1 LHIQQVVALIAVV
14 AKVVQ
19 HGYKVVVY
27 VIYVQKVDYLAPHV
41 ALHSGVTMV
50 AVQYSIQAN
59 VATME
64 QFTWTAIMK

>member
-41 ALHSGVTMV
+41 ALHSGATT
-50 AVQYSIQAN
+50 QHTLAN